1 MSFLINGEK
10 NFLTQTGMI
19 LYRAECAGKVPTMH
33 CANLELTNP
42 AALKLPSPPPP
53 KDKSTMK

>member
-42 AALKLPSPPPP
+42 AALKPPSPPPS